1 MIAGVG
7 DTFMQHSFGAGLRLG
22 FALSICLLL
31 CGCGAQWNT
40 AFRNRNIPIGSAS
53 VITVDAKQ
61 RHVLIQ
67 PDVEAD
73 PSGPS
78 PTRLRMCAEPAPDVF
93 AVIAA
98 SGSGSIGFD
107 AKSQTGQGGLSIS
120 ASEAGATIERTQT
133 INLLR
138 ESFYRTC
145 ERYLNGAISRE
156 SFIVQA
162 GRDAR
167 AMVAILAIEQLT
179 GAVRRP
185 ATIISGPAVAASAQ
199 MSNELVTL
207 YAAAAKRR
215 DAAEKAY
222 APVKDKETADCS
234 KVPADGKAACEAEK
248 AKAVAA
254 KAELESA
261 NAQVAEIVKLSGNV
275 GPALQA
281 AASTTAAT
289 TLPGGSDSGPHK
301 GDMAG
306 VANAVVTIA
315 SQVIQVDDMK
325 LFCIEEVALRG
336 QNSAMYDSCLAL
348 LSGAAEFEGERFSQE
363 AFRLRQA
370 RTLRT
375 QTFQGFAGGS
385 FDCAAI
391 AANVELT
398 PRETSELCSGDPTRS
413 SSAFFKLSPGQQKA
427 ILDQMQ

>member
-1 MIAGVG
+1 MRNIVG
-7 DTFMQHSFGAGLRLG
+7 TRIGLS
-22 FALSICLLL
+22 FALAACLLL

-40 AFRNRNIPIGSAS
+40 AFRNRNIPTGSAS

-67 PDVEAD
+67 PTVETNG
-73 PSGPS
+73 SGPS
-78 PTRLRMCAEPAPDVF
+78 PTSLRMCAEPAPDVF

-107 AKSQTGQGGLSIS
+107 ARSQTGQGGLSIS

-199 MSNELVTL
+199 MSSELVTL
-207 YAAAAKRR
+207 YATAAKRR
-215 DAAEKAY
+215 EAAEKAY

-234 KVPADGKAACEAEK
+234 KVPADSKAACEADK

-254 KAELESA
+254 KAELDSA
-261 NAQVAEIVKLSGNV
+261 SAQVAEIVKLSGNV

-281 AASTTAAT
+281 AASTSAGTM
-289 TLPGGSDSGPHK
+289 LPGGAGDGPSK
-301 GDMAG
+301 TEIAN
-306 VANAVVTIA
+306 VADAVVTIA
-315 SQVIQVDDMK
+315 RQVIEVDDMK
-325 LFCIEEVALRG
+325 LFCIEDVAAKG
-336 QNSAMYDSCLAL
+336 DSSALYDSCLAL
-348 LSGAAEFEGERFSQE
+348 LSGAAEFEAERFSQNVY
-363 AFRLRQA
+363 AQRQE
-370 RTLRT
+370 RDRRT
-375 QTFQGFAGGS
+375 QAFQRSASGP
-385 FDCAAI
+385 FDCTAI
-391 AANVELT
+391 AANVGLS
-398 PRETSELCSGDPTRS
+398 PRETSALCSGDPAVSRD
-413 SSAFFKLSPGQQKA
+413 AFFALSPGQQRA
-427 ILDQMQ
+427 ILNQMQ